1 MSEELMQETKTE
13 GQTVPETGE
22 SGGKSGKTRFHLPK
36 SKKGRKWMK
45 ILVVLVVVAALV
57 VGCVAQTRKSVNSQL
72 GSSYLVD
79 TAQRRDLTVAVSG
92 TATLEPAD
100 SYNVTTLVSGE
111 IVSAPFEEGDHVEK
125 DTLLYTMDSS
135 DAQSSVDRAN
145 ISVEQAQL
153 NYQQAQEM
161 RSPTAPISGVL
172 NEVYVHDGDSVTA
185 GTALAKV
192 VASTDLTIDF
202 LFPYTAAS
210 TFYVGQSATV
220 FIGNFDGS
228 VTGTVV
234 SVSDTQVLTSNG
246 LQACSVRVKLAN
258 PGVVSDSFTASAA
271 IGGYASYGN
280 ASVHMSAAE
289 TVYATGSGT
298 VSGFKKLAG
307 STVTKGEVLCTVDS
321 EAIRDQIE
329 NARLNLETARLSS
342 QSASNAVDD
351 YNIESPISGEVIEK
365 NFKAG
370 DKVEGINSGT
380 LAVIYDL
387 SYLKLEMNV
396 HELDIGKVEVG
407 QKVRITSNAREGE
420 EYIGVVDKISI
431 NGTTTNGATNYPVTI
446 VIKDYGD
453 LLPGMNV
460 SAQIIGEEVPNVL
473 TVPVEAVDRDGTV
486 LVPGPGA
493 MNEDGTMVAD
503 PSKLEKKEV
512 TVGRNDDQ
520 YIEITGGLEE
530 GDMVLILNQASS
542 LMQTMMGG

>member
-1 MSEELMQETKTE
+1 MNEVLMQETKTE
-13 GQTVPETGE
+13 DPAVTEQEEAPR
-22 SGGKSGKTRFHLPK
+22 KKRFHLPK
-36 SKKGRKWMK
+36 GKKGRKWMK
-45 ILVVLVVVAALV
+45 ILVVLVVVAAVV

-79 TAQRRDLTVAVSG
+79 TVQRRDLTVAVSG

-111 IVSAPFEEGDHVEK
+111 ILSAPFEEGDHVEK
-125 DTLLYTMDSS
+125 DTLLYTLDNS
-135 DAQSSVDRAN
+135 DAQNSMDRAN

-153 NYQQAQEM
+153 NYQQALEM
-161 RSPTAPISGVL
+161 HSPTVPISGVIS
-172 NEVYVHDGDSVTA
+172 EVYVHNGDTVSS

-192 VASTDLTIDF
+192 VSSTELTIDF
-202 LFPYTAAS
+202 MFPYTAAD
-210 TFYVGQSATV
+210 TFYVGQPASV
-220 FIGNFDGS
+220 FVGDFEGS
-228 VTGTVV
+228 VAGTVV
-234 SVSDTQVLTSNG
+234 SISDTQVVTSNG
-246 LQACSVRVKLAN
+246 MQASSVRVKLTN
-258 PGVVSDSFTASAA
+258 PGVVSDSFTASAS

-280 ASVHMSAAE
+280 ASVHMSGVE

-298 VSGFKKLAG
+298 VTGFEKLAG
-307 STVTKGEVLCTVDS
+307 SNVTKGEVLCTVDS
-321 EAIRDQIE
+321 ESIRDQIQ
-329 NARLNLETARLSS
+329 NAKLNLETAQLSS
-342 QSASNAVDD
+342 QTAADTVDD
-351 YNIESPISGEVIEK
+351 YNIKSPISGEVIEK

-370 DKVEGINSGT
+370 DKVEGVSSGN

-431 NGTTTNGATNYPVTI
+431 NGTTANGATNYPVTI
-446 VIKDYGD
+446 VIEDYGD

-460 SAQIIGEEVPNVL
+460 SAQIIGEEVPDVL

-493 MNEDGTMVAD
+493 MSEDGTTVAD
-503 PSKLEKKEV
+503 PSKIEKREV

-520 YIEITGGLEE
+520 YIEVTDGLSE
-530 GDMVLILNQASS
+530 GDTILILNQAST

>member
-1 MSEELMQETKTE
+1 MSEELMQETKQADRTA
-13 GQTVPETGE
+13 PETGVVPGE
-22 SGGKSGKTRFHLPK
+22 GGKKHFRLPGGR
-36 SKKGRKWMK
+36 KGRKWLK

-57 VGCVAQTRKSVNSQL
+57 VGCVAQSRKSANAQL

-111 IVSAPFEEGDHVEK
+111 ILSAPFEEGDHVEK
-125 DTLLYTMDSS
+125 DTLLYTLDSS
-135 DAQSSVDRAN
+135 DAQNSVDRAN

-153 NYQQAQEM
+153 NYQQALEM
-161 RSPTAPISGVL
+161 HSPTVPISGIL

-210 TFYVGQSATV
+210 TFYVGQSASV
-220 FIGNFDGS
+220 YVGNFEGS
-228 VTGTVV
+228 VPGTVV
-234 SVSDTQVLTSNG
+234 SVSDTQVITSNG
-246 LQACSVRVKLAN
+246 MQAASVRVRLTN

-280 ASVHMSAAE
+280 ASVHMGGAE
-289 TVYATGSGT
+289 TIYATGSGT
-298 VSGFKKLAG
+298 VSGFKKLSG
-307 STVTKGEVLCTVDS
+307 SAVTKGEVLCTVES
-321 EAIRDQIE
+321 ESIRDQIQ
-329 NARLNLETARLSS
+329 NAKLNLETARLSS
-342 QSASNAVDD
+342 QTASDTVDD
-351 YNIESPISGEVIEK
+351 YNIKSPISGEVIEK

-370 DKVEGINSGT
+370 DKVEGVSSGN

-420 EYIGVVDKISI
+420 EYLGVVDKISI
-431 NGTTTNGATNYPVTI
+431 NGTTANGATNYPVTI
-446 VIKDYGD
+446 VIEDYGD

-460 SAQIIGEEVPNVL
+460 SAQIIGEEVSDVL

-493 MNEDGTMVAD
+493 MSEDGTTVKD
-503 PSKLEKKEV
+503 PTKVEKKEV

-530 GDMVLILNQASS
+530 GDTVLILNQASS
-542 LMQTMMGG
+542 LMQTVMGG

>member
-1 MSEELMQETKTE
+1 MNEVLMQETKTE
-13 GQTVPETGE
+13 DPAVTEQEEAPR
-22 SGGKSGKTRFHLPK
+22 KKRFHLPK
-36 SKKGRKWMK
+36 GKKGRKWMK
-45 ILVVLVVVAALV
+45 ILVVLVVVAAV
-57 VGCVAQTRKSVNSQL
+57 VAGCVAQTRKSVNSQL

-79 TAQRRDLTVAVSG
+79 TVQRRDLTVAVSG

-111 IVSAPFEEGDHVEK
+111 ILSAPFEEGDHVEK
-125 DTLLYTMDSS
+125 DTLLYTLDNS
-135 DAQSSVDRAN
+135 DAQNSMDRAN

-153 NYQQAQEM
+153 NYQQALEM
-161 RSPTAPISGVL
+161 RSPTVPISGVIS
-172 NEVYVHDGDSVTA
+172 EVYVHNGDTVSS

-192 VASTDLTIDF
+192 VSSTDLTIDF
-202 LFPYTAAS
+202 MFPYTAAD
-210 TFYVGQSATV
+210 TFYVGQPASV
-220 FIGNFDGS
+220 FVGDFEGS
-228 VTGTVV
+228 VAGTVV
-234 SVSDTQVLTSNG
+234 SISDTQVVTSNG
-246 LQACSVRVKLAN
+246 MQASSVRVKLTN
-258 PGVVSDSFTASAA
+258 PGVVSDSFTASAS

-280 ASVHMSAAE
+280 ASVHMSGVE

-298 VSGFKKLAG
+298 VTGFEKLAG
-307 STVTKGEVLCTVDS
+307 SNVTKGEVLCTVDS
-321 EAIRDQIE
+321 ESIRDQIQ
-329 NARLNLETARLSS
+329 NAKLNLETTQLSS
-342 QSASNAVDD
+342 QTAADTVDD
-351 YNIESPISGEVIEK
+351 YNIKSPISGEVI
-365 NFKAG
+365 
-370 DKVEGINSGT
+370 SGN

-431 NGTTTNGATNYPVTI
+431 NGTTANGATNYPVTI
-446 VIKDYGD
+446 VIEDYGD

-460 SAQIIGEEVPNVL
+460 SAQIIGEEVPDVL

-493 MNEDGTMVAD
+493 MSEDGTTVAD
-503 PSKLEKKEV
+503 PSKIEKREV

-520 YIEITGGLEE
+520 YIEVTDGLAE
-530 GDMVLILNQASS
+530 GDTILILNQAST